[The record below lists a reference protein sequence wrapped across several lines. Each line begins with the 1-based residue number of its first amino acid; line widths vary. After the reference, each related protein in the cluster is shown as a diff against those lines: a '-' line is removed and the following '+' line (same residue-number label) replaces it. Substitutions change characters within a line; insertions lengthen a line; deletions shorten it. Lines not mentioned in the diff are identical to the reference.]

1 MTVRNALNRETYV
14 DAALQVID
22 DVGVD
27 KLSMRNVASRLN
39 VSAMA
44 VYKHFPAKDDL
55 LAAALEEFIAR
66 AGVIPDNN
74 LPWDR
79 WVEEAARGMY
89 EALCRELSWVPLLG
103 TLRLGPQAAAVTDA
117 FVKKLCVAGF
127 TTEQALRAYFAVL
140 QIVVGAVC
148 LRASIAAGQGGRKKA
163 GADVGVSRVIRGYL
177 QEIDSER
184 LRIAPVLDTVLKCDP
199 IEIGLP
205 LLIHAL
211 RAQLAEAVE

>member
-1 MTVRNALNRETYV
+1 MIARHALNRETYV

-22 DVGVD
+22 DVGVG

-66 AGVIPDNN
+66 ANVIPDNS
-74 LPWDR
+74 LRWDR
-79 WVEEAARGMY
+79 WVERAARGMY
-89 EALCRELSWVPLLG
+89 EALCGELSWVPLLG
-103 TLRLGPQAAAVTDA
+103 SLRLGSQAAAVTDA
-117 FVKKLCVAGF
+117 FVKKLSAAGF
-127 TTEQALRAYFAVL
+127 STEQALRAYFAIL

-148 LRASIAAGQGGRKKA
+148 LRASIASGQSGRKKA
-163 GADVGVSRVIRGYL
+163 DADVSPVIRGYL

-184 LRIAPVLDTVLKCDP
+184 LKIAPVLDTVLKCDP

-211 RAQLAEAVE
+211 RAQLAEADK